1 MIADVA
7 ALRAMSL
14 EELRAHW
21 CAHCRGDTPLH
32 GSRDLLLR
40 AIIFQQEAAKSAGAV
55 RRAHRKLDTAINSP
69 VGSAPLRLSPGTVLV
84 REWSGAAYAVTVTD
98 DGFLWEARRFSS
110 LSAVASAITGV
121 RWSGTRFFKLTE
133 AAQEKAP

>member
-1 MIADVA
+1 MITDVA

-21 CAHCRGDTPLH
+21 RAHCRGDTPLH
-32 GSRDLLLR
+32 GSRDLLVR
-40 AIIFQQEAAKSAGAV
+40 AIIFQQQATKSASAV
-55 RRAHRKLDTAINSP
+55 RRAHRKLDAAASSP
-69 VGSAPLRLSPGTVLV
+69 AGSTPLRLSPGTVLV
-84 REWSGAAYAVTVTD
+84 REWNGAAYAVTVTD
-98 DGFLWEARRFSS
+98 DGFLWEGRRFSS

-121 RWSGTRFFKLTE
+121 RWSGTRFFKLAE

>member
-1 MIADVA
+1 MITDTT

-21 CAHCRGDTPLH
+21 RTHCKGHTPLH
-32 GSRDLLLR
+32 GSRDLLVR
-40 AIIFQQEAAKSAGAV
+40 AIVFQHEATKSAGSV
-55 RRAHRKLDTAINSP
+55 RRAHRRLDAAVNSP
-69 VGSAPLRLSPGTVLV
+69 AGPAPLRLSPGTVLV
-84 REWSGAAYAVTVTD
+84 REWNGTAYAVTATD
-98 DGFLWEARRFSS
+98 DGFLWEGRRFSS

-121 RWSGTRFFKLTE
+121 RWSGMRFFKLTE